1 MLNSKLN
8 ESGWTDDIRHR
19 SKGCFQKDSFDPVLM
34 LINRTSEE
42 HGPTIFSDVV
52 RRDTP
57 SRPEYAQPFPYF
69 HLLTLNAASIP
80 LAVKREA
87 TTLIRQNLEK
97 HVA

>member
-1 MLNSKLN
+1 ML
-8 ESGWTDDIRHR
+8 
-19 SKGCFQKDSFDPVLM
+19 V
-34 LINRTSEE
+34 NRTSEE
-42 HGPTIFSDVV
+42 HGHTIFSDVV
-52 RRDTP
+52 RRDSP
-57 SRPEYAQPFPYF
+57 SRPEYAQPFSYF